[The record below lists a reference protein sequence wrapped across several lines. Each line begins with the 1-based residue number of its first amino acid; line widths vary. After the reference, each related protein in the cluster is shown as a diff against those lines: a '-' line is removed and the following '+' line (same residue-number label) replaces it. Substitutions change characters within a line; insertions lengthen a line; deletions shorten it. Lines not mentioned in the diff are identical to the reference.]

1 MPRVTTGPAH
11 HRKVKRIRKRA
22 KGYYGA
28 RSKHL
33 RTARDAVE
41 HAEEQSR
48 FGRKQR
54 KRDFRRLWITRIS
67 AAARARG
74 ISYSRL
80 MQGLKAAD
88 VRVNRKAMSDLAIT
102 DPPAFDELVEIAK
115 GKIA

>member
-1 MPRVTTGPAH
+1 MPKVNTGPAKRRRH
-11 HRKVKRIRKRA
+11 KRILKRA
-22 KGYYGA
+22 KGYFGR
-28 RSKHL
+28 RSTIL

-41 HAEEQSR
+41 RAEEHAR

-67 AAARARG
+67 AAARERG

-88 VRVNRKAMSDLAIT
+88 VRINRKAMSDLAIT
-102 DPPAFDELVEIAK
+102 DPGAFGELVELAK
-115 GKIA
+115 SKIA